1 APHVDRAALDGD
13 RLSVFMRDLE
23 PGKRELLHALAGLD
37 AGVASY
43 SVRQPSLEDI
53 FVRLVNSR

>member
-1 APHVDRAALDGD
+1 
-13 RLSVFMRDLE
+13 MRDLE
-23 PGKRELLHALAGLD
+23 IGKRELLHALADLD

-53 FVRLVNSR
+53 FVRLVNCK